1 MLRKNE
7 AIEHELRKSVKEAE
21 FQRRRKEKE
30 VEQLRED
37 LIRKKRNDAK
47 KIHDAIARAE
57 DEEKQLHRHL
67 VRETTK
73 LDDVRQTV
81 VVSSLFVSLN
91 VPFSF
96 SPGAT
101 TVNHVYR
108 AIETTD
114 AKHEHCATLTNG
126 NICVCYAYNLDLTPC
141 IHSILRSE
149 LCFATRVGALPNRVP
164 FFCIMRFT
172 IHKEAT
178 SAGT

>member
-73 LDDVRQTV
+73 LDEVRQTV
-81 VVSSLFVSLN
+81 AVVAIRPVQCFFQLLTRRDNSQSRLSSDRDHRRETRALRDTHEREHLRLLRVQSRSHSLHSLN
-91 VPFSF
+91 
-96 SPGAT
+96 T
-101 TVNHVYR
+101 T
-108 AIETTD
+108 I
-114 AKHEHCATLTNG
+114 
-126 NICVCYAYNLDLTPC
+126 
-141 IHSILRSE
+141 
-149 LCFATRVGALPNRVP
+149 
-164 FFCIMRFT
+164 
-172 IHKEAT
+172 
-178 SAGT
+178 